1 MTRNK
6 MSVTQLTLL
15 TSLSMMGAGIV
26 MLPTKFASL
35 GMVSMLSWLITATG
49 AAALAY
55 VFAQCGM
62 LSKKPGGM
70 GGFAEY
76 AFGVPGSFMTNYCY
90 GLSLLIGNI
99 AIALASANYGLYA
112 FNEAFSP
119 ISAGICAI
127 VLLWITTALNFPGP
141 GFTGRFTAAVIWA
154 LLLPLL
160 FLTVSGPFFFNPEL
174 YAANWNPAEARI
186 WDIIPA
192 SVPMTFWAFLG
203 LESACANAEAV
214 EEPEKN
220 VPKAVLFATLLTA
233 FIYISTTNL
242 IAGSGPNEAFLD
254 TEAPFGI
261 VYAEMFGE
269 AAKPIAAILIWIGCT
284 GSLVTW
290 QFTMGRVFKSTAEV
304 GFFPKIFKHVTS
316 NNATVKG
323 LVILTVLQTI
333 LIPLT
338 MINSAYGQYEKLS
351 DLAVFIS
358 IFVFVFCLGGGFAL
372 SRTAQITENRARRI
386 RAATLLSF
394 ICILVTLAYFD
405 SFVMKAGSF
414 ALIFGSAIYAV
425 APSWSK
431 DELATK

>member
-1 MTRNK
+1 
-6 MSVTQLTLL
+6 MSMHGANGKGKRKQKGHLAFQVPFLHVLARSHENGTNGGLT
-15 TSLSMMGAGIV
+15 
-26 MLPTKFASL
+26 
-35 GMVSMLSWLITATG
+35 
-49 AAALAY
+49 
-55 VFAQCGM
+55 
-62 LSKKPGGM
+62 
-70 GGFAEY
+70 
-76 AFGVPGSFMTNYCY
+76 
-90 GLSLLIGNI
+90 
-99 AIALASANYGLYA
+99 
-112 FNEAFSP
+112 
-119 ISAGICAI
+119 
-127 VLLWITTALNFPGP
+127 
-141 GFTGRFTAAVIWA
+141 
-154 LLLPLL
+154 
-160 FLTVSGPFFFNPEL
+160 
-174 YAANWNPAEARI
+174 
-186 WDIIPA
+186 
-192 SVPMTFWAFLG
+192 
-203 LESACANAEAV
+203 
-214 EEPEKN
+214 
-220 VPKAVLFATLLTA
+220 

-242 IAGSGPNEAFLD
+242 IAGIVPNEAFLD

-405 SFVMKAGSF
+405 
-414 ALIFGSAIYAV
+414 
-425 APSWSK
+425 
-431 DELATK
+431 